1 MYPIIKANYFW
12 LLLCSLFALG
22 TPVGS
27 QDCTTIIKENK
38 KIAGVQIVRSGTVTF
53 VVRGNYNYGIEFFT
67 DEKGIF
73 ARLISTGG
81 IEFNQD
87 DQVVFAM
94 RKVADSQLE
103 KRLEELSIQQKKPSA
118 AGMNDHRSRYRR
130 QSLNNY

>member
-1 MYPIIKANYFW
+1 MYPIIKANYSW
-12 LLLCSLFALG
+12 LLLCGLFALG
-22 TPVGS
+22 TPVGA

-87 DQVVFAM
+87 DQVVFVDASGVE
-94 RKVADSQLE
+94 RAYKFVGLDNTITAVNLVSFVN
-103 KRLEELSIQQKKPSA
+103 RQKYKFT
-118 AGMNDHRSRYRR
+118 
-130 QSLNNY
+130 LNSS